1 MSNFSRLRSLMA
13 ILIVGYIPLVTLGQ
27 TGNQGIEKII
37 ANELDSVR
45 AGSIKANDYQFNAS
59 NEKQVLLFLKRY
71 EKDPVPEVRL
81 RVQALKAKIAMQSK
95 DTLVR
100 QQVAEDYVK
109 DVSGTDQDIVQYAIA
124 RLLTFEEHDFSAKA
138 KKSMVSIF
146 NRLRNNHDFIL
157 ICGTAQLREL
167 IPQFKKLAAGFD
179 RTKEGW
185 YATTGWYA
193 SLALA
198 RMGDAQKIDTIIAAV
213 ELELDPILRVTG
225 LLRYVAYTRQPD
237 CIKLLQKYLE
247 SSERL
252 PSFREH
258 GKGTEFNQYALEY
271 LARYIEGFPIK
282 SKGFGYYKEEIETA
296 RAFLKANPPS
306 KVVQ

>member
-13 ILIVGYIPLVTLGQ
+13 ILLVGCIPLVTLGQ
-27 TGNQGIEKII
+27 AGNQDIEKRI
-37 ANELDSVR
+37 ASELDSVR
-45 AGSIKANDYQFNAS
+45 TGSIKANDYQFNAS
-59 NEKQVLLFLKRY
+59 NEKRVLTFLKRY
-71 EKDPVPEVRL
+71 EHDPVPEVRQ
-81 RVQALKAKIAMQSK
+81 RVQAIKAKIAMQSK

-100 QQVAEDYVK
+100 QQVVEEYVK
-109 DVSGTDQDIVQYAIA
+109 DVSSPDQDIVQYAIS
-124 RLLTFEEHDFSAKA
+124 RLLTFGEHDFSAKA
-138 KKSMVSIF
+138 KKDIVSVF
-146 NRLRNNHDFIL
+146 NRLNNNHDFIL
-157 ICGTAQLREL
+157 VCGTVQLKEL

-198 RMGDAQKIDTIIAAV
+198 RMGDSQKTDTIIAAV
-213 ELELDPILRVTG
+213 ELELDPILRVTR

-252 PSFREH
+252 PSLREP

-271 LARYIEGFPIK
+271 LAQYLEGFPIK
-282 SKGFGYYKEEIETA
+282 AKGIGYTTGEIETA

-306 KVVQ
+306 KIAQ